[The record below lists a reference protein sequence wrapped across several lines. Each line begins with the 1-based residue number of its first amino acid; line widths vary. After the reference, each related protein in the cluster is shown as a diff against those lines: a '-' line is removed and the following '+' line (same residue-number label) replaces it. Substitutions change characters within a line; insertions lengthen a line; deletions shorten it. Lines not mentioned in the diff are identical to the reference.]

1 MMTYCQQQINA
12 QSNDVRFHEISLDS
26 RDSHYSGANNN
37 EESDDKSPKL
47 RNFRSRA
54 NSSSSINTAISG
66 SSVSSM
72 ISISSSRR
80 SHWPFGK

>member
-1 MMTYCQQQINA
+1 MNGVFNHFLFVCLFVLSFT
-12 QSNDVRFHEISLDS
+12 DS
-26 RDSHYSGANNN
+26 RDSNSHSSGLNNDG
-37 EESDDKSPKL
+37 ESGNKSPKL

-72 ISISSSRR
+72 ISISSSSRR